1 MTYEQNTQWLEASK
15 HDVTQWAAVMERDA
29 DERIIDWDWVPEPDS
44 TWCMTSTTRMPC
56 SCRTMRFASGSR
68 RFSRT

>member
-29 DERIIDWDWVPEPDS
+29 DERIIDLS
-44 TWCMTSTTRMPC
+44 LIHI
-56 SCRTMRFASGSR
+56 
-68 RFSRT
+68 